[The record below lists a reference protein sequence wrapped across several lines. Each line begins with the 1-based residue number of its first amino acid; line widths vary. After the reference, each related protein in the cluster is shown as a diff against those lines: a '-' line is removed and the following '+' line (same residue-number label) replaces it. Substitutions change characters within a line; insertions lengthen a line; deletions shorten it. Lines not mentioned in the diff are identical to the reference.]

1 MAKGNLRDRW
11 SMTANHCSSF
21 TRRAAT
27 TLLALLL
34 IAATSHWALAQSA
47 TVRLVIDYGDGAV
60 KIFTDLPWSKGT
72 TVLDVMNAAQGRPH
86 GITFKHTG
94 SGATALLTQIDD
106 VANEGGGTG
115 KKNWQFWVNTTYAD
129 RSFGAYEVQALDV
142 IFWRFA
148 TQQGK

>member
-1 MAKGNLRDRW
+1 
-11 SMTANHCSSF
+11 MTASHFRSLA
-21 TRRAAT
+21 RRAAA

-47 TVRLVIDYGDGAV
+47 TVRLVIDYGDGAM
-60 KIFTDLPWSKGT
+60 KILTDLPWSKGT
-72 TVLDVMNAAQGRPH
+72 TVLEVMSAAQARPH
-86 GITFKHTG
+86 GITFKYTG
-94 SGATALLTQIDD
+94 NGASALLTQIDD

-142 IFWRFA
+142 VFWRFT

>member
-1 MAKGNLRDRW
+1 
-11 SMTANHCSSF
+11 MTASHFRSLA
-21 TRRAAT
+21 RRAAAP
-27 TLLALLL
+27 LLALLL
-34 IAATSHWALAQSA
+34 MAATSHWALAQSA

-60 KIFTDLPWSKGT
+60 KIFTDLPWSKGA
-72 TVLDVMNAAQGRPH
+72 TVLDVMNAAQGRPR

-94 SGATALLTQIDD
+94 SGASALLTQIDD

-142 IFWRFA
+142 VFWRFT

>member
-1 MAKGNLRDRW
+1 
-11 SMTANHCSSF
+11 MTACHFRSLA
-21 TRRAAT
+21 RRAAA
-27 TLLALLL
+27 TLLVLMLV
-34 IAATSHWALAQSA
+34 AATSNWAFAQSA

-60 KIFTDLPWSKGT
+60 KILTDLPWSKGA

-94 SGATALLTQIDD
+94 SGASALLTQIDD
-106 VANEGGGTG
+106 VASEGGGSG

-129 RSFGAYEVQALDV
+129 RGFGAYEVQALDV
-142 IFWRFA
+142 IFWRFT

>member
-1 MAKGNLRDRW
+1 
-11 SMTANHCSSF
+11 MTASHFRSLA
-21 TRRAAT
+21 RRAAA

-34 IAATSHWALAQSA
+34 IAATSHWAFAQST

-60 KIFTDLPWSKGT
+60 KIFTDLPWSKGN
-72 TVLDVMNAAQGRPH
+72 TVLEVMNAAQARPH

-115 KKNWQFWVNTTYAD
+115 KKNWQLWVNTTYAD
-129 RSFGAYEVQALDV
+129 SGFGAYEVQTLDV
-142 IFWRFA
+142 IFWRFT